1 MANVVTQWNPF
12 IITNKGL
19 ELRQRSIA
27 TGATI
32 TFNYAKIGQ
41 GVPSNPATI
50 PSMTDIISAAEQVP
64 VVRSESDGVTHS
76 VGIRIDNADFEQPVL
91 MTEIGLFAS
100 IGQETPVLYGYTYTT
115 QGYDSIPAGSTS
127 HYIWTVSIDTVISRA
142 QSISFTYDGSG
153 VYITEAEM
161 AASLAKKSDVKHTHT
176 VADIADYVNPVNPY
190 LLINPDFLVNQ
201 RGQNEYSSGYTVD
214 GWYIEGNKCS
224 VRPNADGILITSAIN
239 PDSNTHA
246 FWQKIENPLAPG
258 KYTLSLNVLEVSG
271 VWSSRIRTV
280 NAEGSYVD
288 SYYTPVLHV
297 GLNKVSVELN
307 EGEYIS
313 AVSVGCNK
321 DTEVGDSVKLAW
333 VKLESGS
340 LATPFVPP
348 DPATELLKC
357 QRYFTIYKHQ
367 NATSNTDK
375 CSIGVGY
382 ALTGSIVYAVLPIAA
397 MRSGVAA
404 TVSYSGLSLINGTDT
419 VVDFSSATALEQ
431 TDSTVQVA
439 FTVSGQTP
447 GTVYRL
453 RLMNSDAYLA
463 VSKEL

>member
-214 GWYIEGNKCS
+214 GWCIEGNKCS